1 MSALLLII
9 IIIFLMLALIFLAP
23 IRISLNLAKNGPFIR
38 GSYKIG
44 WLGITLH
51 KGEITPPTLEET
63 MKAPDEETEKMKAKE
78 MAERG
83 AEERLKAEKKGKK
96 SPQLPAPNFKDLMEA
111 LPALARVSRNLIK
124 SINVETISCRVFF
137 GLNDPA
143 DTAVISGYLWSIASV
158 IGLYRANIYIEP
170 YFEGEKLDGC
180 FFTDIKAR
188 LLWIALALVK
198 ALSEEKI
205 RRLIIETARRGVA

>member
-1 MSALLLII
+1 MPAFLLII

-23 IRISLNLAKNGPFIR
+23 VRISLKLAKNGPFIK

-51 KGEITPPTLEET
+51 KGEISPPTLEEM
-63 MKAPDEETEKMKAKE
+63 MKAPDEGTEKMKAKE
-78 MAERG
+78 MEERE
-83 AEERLKAEKKGKK
+83 AEERLKAEKKRKK
-96 SPQLPAPNFKDLMEA
+96 ASQLPAPSFKDLMEA
-111 LPALARVSRNLIK
+111 LPAMTRVFRNLIE

-158 IGLYRANIYIEP
+158 IGLYRGNIYIEP
-170 YFEGEKLDGC
+170 YFEGERLDGC

-188 LLWIALALVK
+188 LLWIALSLVK
-198 ALSEEKI
+198 ALREEKI